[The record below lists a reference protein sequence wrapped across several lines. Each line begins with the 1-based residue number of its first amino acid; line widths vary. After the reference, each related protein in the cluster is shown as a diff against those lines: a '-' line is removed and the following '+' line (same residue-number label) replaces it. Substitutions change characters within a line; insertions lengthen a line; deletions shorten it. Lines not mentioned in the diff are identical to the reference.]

1 MRRSTGR
8 NSPICH
14 TQSTDE
20 HQKELLFASSLNFSF
35 VCSDLDLLGGSGAE
49 VFVLNRVSVLPKHIP
64 EMPF

>member
-20 HQKELLFASSLNFSF
+20 HQKELLFAFSLNFSF
-35 VCSDLDLLGGSGAE
+35 VCSDLVLLGE
-49 VFVLNRVSVLPKHIP
+49 VEQKCLF
-64 EMPF
+64 